1 MSNIRV
7 PAALRGYTDGQIEVQ
22 SEAATVG
29 GALQELAKRYPG
41 LAPHL
46 FGDEGQLRPYVN
58 LFVNDQDVRAL
69 AGVHTPLTEDD
80 QLMILPSV
88 AGG

>member
-7 PAALRGYTDGQIEVQ
+7 PTALRAYTEGQIEVPTK
-22 SEAATVG
+22 AATVG
-29 GALQELAKRYPG
+29 AALRELADRYPG

-46 FGDEGQLRPYVN
+46 FGTEGQLRPYVN
-58 LFVNDQDVRAL
+58 LFINDQDVRAL
-69 AGVHTPLTEDD
+69 AGVQTPLAEGDK
-80 QLMILPSV
+80 LMILPSV